1 MALDSYL
8 VKIGVK
14 GQDVVLSVMD
24 KIQKKGKDLSKKKT
38 TVTLAAKTTAEEKT
52 KTEELAKKTSEKESK
67 RKDEDSKK
75 DKKNTNKF
83 GKSVDKFGNAASNV
97 SRSMSDMDPASAIH
111 SGLSELSKIAIAG
124 IPFAIAG
131 AVLAT
136 ATKTISMAK
145 AYAGAQYGLTQ
156 RNAAAKYYGEKVS
169 FQTDKGKWSNE
180 EMAMLRTGIGQS
192 YGRIQQPLADAIS
205 EFTKTNKYDPTALT
219 RVASG
224 NWKSTGTDRGWILQQ
239 MTDSLGDLPPTIA
252 QKIQAELLKR
262 YGAEEIQ
269 ETTKEQ
275 REAQTM
281 NAAWSNRNEQQINEI
296 FGAIVTNA
304 KELLGLNNKLN
315 ELQVKMVSA
324 GTAVATGLNFAAN
337 QIEKANNRI
346 RAGK

>member
-38 TVTLAAKTTAEEKT
+38 TVTLAAKTTAEAKT

-67 RKDEDSKK
+67 RKDEESKK
-75 DKKNTNKF
+75 DKKNTSKF
-83 GKSVDKFGNAASNV
+83 GKSVDKFGNTTANL
-97 SRSMSDMDPASAIH
+97 SRSMSDLDPASAIH

-131 AVLAT
+131 AALAT

-169 FQTDKGKWSNE
+169 FKTDKWSNE

-192 YGRIQQPLADAIS
+192 YGKIQQPLADAIS
-205 EFTKTNKYDPTALT
+205 EFTKTNKYDPTALM

-224 NWKSTGTDRGWILQQ
+224 NWRSTGTDRGWILQQ

-252 QKIQAELLKR
+252 QKFQAALLKR

-269 ETTKEQ
+269 KTTKEQ

-281 NAAWSNRNEQQINEI
+281 NAAWANRNEQQINEI
-296 FGAIVTNA
+296 FGAITRSA
-304 KELLGLNNKLN
+304 KELLGLNNQLN
-315 ELQVKMVSA
+315 QLQVKMVSA
-324 GTAVATGLNFAAN
+324 GTSVATGLNFVAN